1 MKFYNRKKE
10 QEILLKNKIQSEKSA
25 CFTVM
30 VGRRRIGKTS
40 LLLES
45 VRGQKYLYLFVAR
58 KNENLLCSQFQSDA
72 EKMLGL
78 KIFGTITQFRDLF
91 EQLLIFA
98 TREHFTLIIDEFQE
112 FESVNPAIFSD
123 IQNLWD
129 QYKDKARINFIA
141 CGSIYSLM
149 MKIFENR
156 KEPLF
161 GRLSSKIILQPFA
174 VSVTK
179 DILREYNAKYSPEDL
194 LCLYLLT
201 GGVAKYIELLMD
213 AGAVTHKK
221 MLDMVTRADSPFI
234 GEGKDLL
241 ISEFGKEYGTYFS
254 ILLLIASGK
263 NRQSEIDSIIDKN
276 TGAYLGNLEK
286 EYSLIVRNKPMF
298 SKPGSRRARWSLN
311 DNYLRFWFR
320 FIYPNQSLIEMGRFD
335 LLREYIDKNYE
346 QYSGLILEKYF
357 REKISESLRVT
368 EIGSYWD
375 SKGENEID
383 IVALNDLDKTSII
396 AEVKRNAKKIDMVKL
411 ETKVKSI
418 QKHLAKYKTDIIGLS
433 MDNM

>member
-161 GRLSSKIILQPFA
+161 GRLSSKIILQPFS

-179 DILREYNAKYSPEDL
+179 EILREYNAKYNPEDL

-213 AGAVTHKK
+213 AGAVTHKQ

-254 ILLLIASGK
+254 ILQLIASGK

-276 TGAYLGNLEK
+276 TGAYLVNLEK

-298 SKPGSRRARWSLN
+298 SKPGSRRARWSMN